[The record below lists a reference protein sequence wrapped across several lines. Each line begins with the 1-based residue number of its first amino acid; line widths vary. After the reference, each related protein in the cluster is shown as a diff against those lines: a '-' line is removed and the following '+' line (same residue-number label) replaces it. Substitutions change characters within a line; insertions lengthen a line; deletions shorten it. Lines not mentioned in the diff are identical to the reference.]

1 MFYSAESAL
10 QWAGEVRT
18 TPIYNAPS
26 TNRMCGKPQRA
37 TQNDILIGLNA
48 KDRHLQASNIYSMAI
63 NIKDPVLQAYLRC
76 KYFDDYDNLSRIV
89 SRVHVSLTDRSIDF
103 TMLILA
109 YLGVQI
115 NCRDITAR
123 MMRYALHC
131 DANRV
136 ADYRNVVYGIMD
148 KIHVQAIDQI
158 ECRMKQAGLV
168 EDEYASGVAALSR

>member
-109 YLGVQI
+109 YIGAKIGSRKITQKMI
-115 NCRDITAR
+115 RDSL
-123 MMRYALHC
+123 YC
-131 DANRV
+131 GSSKV
-136 ADYRNVVYGIMD
+136 AEYRSIIYSKMD
-148 KIHVQAIDQI
+148 KIHFQSISEIHDKMA
-158 ECRMKQAGLV
+158 KAGLIAESAEV
-168 EDEYASGVAALSR
+168 IC

>member
-1 MFYSAESAL
+1 MFRSAESAL
-10 QWAGEVRT
+10 MWAVQVRET
-18 TPIYNAPS
+18 LIFKAPS
-26 TNRMCGKPQRA
+26 ISRMCGKPPRP
-37 TQNDILIGLNA
+37 TNNDLLIGLSPEEVH
-48 KDRHLQASNIYSMAI
+48 RQADNIYSMVI
-63 NIKDPVLQAYLRC
+63 SLDDPVSEAYLLCR
-76 KYFDDYDNLSRIV
+76 YFGDAEFSRIV
-89 SRVHVSLTDRSIDF
+89 SRVHIQLSDRSKDLTI
-103 TMLILA
+103 LILA